1 MYSTPLHFSLKL
13 HHEKRPLSMKTDII
27 KKRQRYEN
35 GPAAPKGRPS
45 RKGKQEDEADNEGMS
60 PPANNSDDEDDSS
73 DPNMDYSFQY
83 PQNNN
88 NNNQSSSG
96 SGSTMMTGY

>member
-1 MYSTPLHFSLKL
+1 MTYLLPALPSYSLKL

-35 GPAAPKGRPS
+35 GPSAPKGKSS
-45 RKGKQEDEADNEGMS
+45 RKVKQEEGASSPGYSDDNES
-60 PPANNSDDEDDSS
+60 SENNDSK
-73 DPNMDYSFQY
+73 MEYEFQQY

-88 NNNQSSSG
+88 NQSSG
-96 SGSTMMTGY
+96 SGSLMMTGY